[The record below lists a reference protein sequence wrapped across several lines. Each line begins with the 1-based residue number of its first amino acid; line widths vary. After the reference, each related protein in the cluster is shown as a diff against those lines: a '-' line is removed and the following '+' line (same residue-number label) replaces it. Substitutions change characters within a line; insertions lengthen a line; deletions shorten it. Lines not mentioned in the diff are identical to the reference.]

1 MSRFNVSSNHPL
13 IPNANEYMYE
23 RQFVSIHSEDRNV
36 IKFPNSAEFEI
47 DLPQDYCNVQA
58 VRLESWTFPA
68 NYNTFSLS
76 QNNIAIVFEITNPYN
91 PTDYMINDPLLAI
104 ISDALYANVGQPLVA
119 IIEEGFYIPFQIATE
134 LTNRMNNS
142 VSVVISNYISKN
154 GTPQLLD
161 QFNLTGYDQFVVV
174 YNQVGQKLWFG
185 NKSSNFQILNNSA
198 IYLTSILK
206 DAICFRQQ
214 YPDFENWGLPAY
226 LGFSRCNVPAVES
239 VNGSYPR
246 FFYGDVSPG
255 DNGYW
260 LVPDPEYGG
269 TNKNL
274 PVYYLEA
281 PAKIN
286 LMGNA
291 YFYLELDGMNV
302 IDETLPYALN
312 NFTAHTNES
321 ASVVKSAFAKIAITT
336 TPIAQWFDNN
346 SAPLKIYNPP
356 AERIKKIRLRLRYHN
371 GSLVDFGKF
380 NYSIMLEFVVFR
392 PQSAKNYKM
401 FVPEAIGNS

>member
-1 MSRFNVSSNHPL
+1 M
-13 IPNANEYMYE
+13 
-23 RQFVSIHSEDRNV
+23 
-36 IKFPNSAEFEI
+36 
-47 DLPQDYCNVQA
+47 
-58 VRLESWTFPA
+58 
-68 NYNTFSLS
+68 
-76 QNNIAIVFEITNPYN
+76 
-91 PTDYMINDPLLAI
+91 
-104 ISDALYANVGQPLVA
+104 
-119 IIEEGFYIPFQIATE
+119 
-134 LTNRMNNS
+134 
-142 VSVVISNYISKN
+142 
-154 GTPQLLD
+154 
-161 QFNLTGYDQFVVV
+161 
-174 YNQVGQKLWFG
+174 
-185 NKSSNFQILNNSA
+185 
-198 IYLTSILK
+198 
-206 DAICFRQQ
+206 
-214 YPDFENWGLPAY
+214 PAY

-255 DNGYW
+255 DNGFW
-260 LVPDPEYGG
+260 LIPDAQYIG